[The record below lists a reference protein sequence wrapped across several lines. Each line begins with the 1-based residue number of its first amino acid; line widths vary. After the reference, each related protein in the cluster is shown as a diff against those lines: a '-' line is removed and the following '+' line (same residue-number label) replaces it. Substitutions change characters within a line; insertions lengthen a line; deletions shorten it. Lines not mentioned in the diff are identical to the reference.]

1 VLGIKGGDAKNG
13 ANSRPLERHFDP
25 SHITFVQATTSV
37 SETERWGC
45 TTGPA
50 RWRAGHRNS
59 RSMEDYPMRT
69 YDLTPFYRSTVGFDR
84 LFSLLDQ
91 ATSDGSPGYPPYNIE
106 RTGEN
111 AYRISVAVSGFARE
125 ELSIVAKENTLTI
138 KGEKV
143 ANENSKDKAEVL
155 YRGIAARAFERVFQL
170 ADFVV
175 VKNAS
180 LEHGLLHVDLVREI
194 PEAKKPRN
202 IPIGSATAQPQVV
215 DGSAEKAA
223 A

>member
-1 VLGIKGGDAKNG
+1 
-13 ANSRPLERHFDP
+13 
-25 SHITFVQATTSV
+25 
-37 SETERWGC
+37 
-45 TTGPA
+45 
-50 RWRAGHRNS
+50 
-59 RSMEDYPMRT
+59 MRT
-69 YDLTPFYRSTVGFDR
+69 FDLTPFYRSTVGFDR

-111 AYRISVAVSGFARE
+111 DYRITVAVAGFGE
-125 ELSIVAKENTLTI
+125 GELSIEAKENTLTI

-155 YRGIAARAFERVFQL
+155 YRGIAARAFERAFQL

-202 IPIGSATAQPQVV
+202 IPIGSAASAPQVV
-215 DGSAEKAA
+215 DGTAEKAA